1 MFLVASVAA
10 AAAAVAMPPGHAH
23 LNCVPHAESIH
34 FEAEL
39 DADCV
44 DATATTIKFA
54 FVGRAAEVAAE
65 AEAAAGE
72 IPRHRKHLSLR
83 GSGH

>member
-1 MFLVASVAA
+1 M
-10 AAAAVAMPPGHAH
+10 
-23 LNCVPHAESIH
+23 PHAESIH

-54 FVGRAAEVAAE
+54 FVGQAEEVAA
-65 AEAAAGE
+65 AAAAAGE